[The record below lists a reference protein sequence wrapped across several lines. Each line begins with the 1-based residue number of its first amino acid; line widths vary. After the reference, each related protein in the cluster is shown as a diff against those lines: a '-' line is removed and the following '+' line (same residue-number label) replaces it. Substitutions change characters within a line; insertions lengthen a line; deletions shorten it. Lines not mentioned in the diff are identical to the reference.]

1 MLEKIGLDLDD
12 VLTDTMPLFL
22 QWHNETYK
30 TQYDFK
36 NMTTYHI
43 EDLEGC
49 TWHEANKRHEL
60 FRHSENFCRIIPSPG
75 AIEAVRLIAAEYT
88 PHVITA
94 RNSNI
99 REPTQKWL
107 DTYFHGLIQ
116 DVHFTNA
123 YSTDSTRT
131 LALSKAAVCTE
142 FGIKTHIEDAPEHA
156 LKCRDAGIRVILRTR
171 PWNVRETGF
180 DRFERWEDLP
190 GMLLR

>member
-1 MLEKIGLDLDD
+1 MLKKIGLDLDD

-22 QWHNETYK
+22 QWHNETYGTRYGVK
-30 TQYDFK
+30 D
-36 NMTTYHI
+36 MSTYHI
-43 EDLEGC
+43 EDLGGC
-49 TWHEANKRHEL
+49 TPEEANERHDL
-60 FRHSENFCRIIPSPG
+60 FRHSEHFGRVVPAPG

-123 YSTDSTRT
+123 YSTDSATTPPR
-131 LALSKAAVCTE
+131 SKAEVCIE
-142 FGIKTHIEDAPEHA
+142 LGIKTHIEDASEHA
-156 LKCRDAGIRVILRTR
+156 RKCRDAGIQVILRTR

-180 DRFERWEDLP
+180 DRFERWEDLLR
-190 GMLLR
+190 MLLR